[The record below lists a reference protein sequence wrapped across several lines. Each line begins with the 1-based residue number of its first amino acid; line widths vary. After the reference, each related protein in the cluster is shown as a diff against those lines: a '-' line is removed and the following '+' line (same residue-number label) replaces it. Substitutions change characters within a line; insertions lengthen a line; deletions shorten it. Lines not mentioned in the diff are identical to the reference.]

1 MTRLAIIDKER
12 CKNHTACPFICAGV
26 CPVNRAGKECI
37 VEAEDG
43 KAAINEDLCIGCGIC
58 PRQCP
63 FEAIKIINL
72 PEELK
77 QQPIHRYGKNM
88 FELFSLP
95 APIFGKVVGVLGVNG
110 IGKSTAIKILAGVLK
125 PNFGNWENKEGA
137 SYDELIE
144 YFKGTEAQI
153 FFEKMRDRK
162 ITISYKP
169 QAVDLIPQ
177 AHKGRVRELLEKI
190 DQKNQMN
197 EIAKKLEIEKVL
209 DSDVDKISGGELQRV
224 AIAAAVLKKANFY
237 VFDEPTSFLDIKQR
251 IKISKFIKSLADEN
265 TAVMVVEH
273 DLIILDYM
281 TDLIHIMYGKEGA
294 YGIVSNPRAT
304 RAGINTYLTGY
315 LKEENMRF
323 RDHEIKFSA
332 SPARKKENPFK
343 IVSWKN
349 IGKKLGSFCLSAEE
363 GTIYKN
369 EVIGVLGENGTGK
382 TSFVKILAD
391 VIKPD
396 KGQVEEK
403 IKISYKPQY
412 IDTTSK
418 EPVAAV
424 LQNVMTK
431 YSIQLAKPLNL
442 QLLLTKNIN
451 ELSGGELQKV
461 AIAVCL
467 GREADLYLLDEP
479 SAYLDIE
486 QRLRIS
492 KIIKDLM
499 EEKGTSALIVDH
511 DLLFLDYLSQRLM
524 VFEGVP
530 AENGD
535 GKGPFDMKTG
545 MRMFLKS
552 LDITLRRDP
561 ESLRPRI
568 NKQGSVK
575 DREQKK
581 KGHYYYT

>member
-1 MTRLAIIDKER
+1 MTRLAIIDKAK
-12 CKNHTACPFICAGV
+12 CKNHVDCPFICAGV
-26 CPVNRAGKECI
+26 CPINRSGKDCV
-37 VEAEDG
+37 VEDEDG
-43 KAAINEDLCIGCGIC
+43 KAAINEELCIGCGIC

-63 FEAIKIINL
+63 FQAIKIINL
-72 PEELK
+72 PEELE
-77 QQPIHRYGKNM
+77 QEPIHRYGKNA

-95 APIFGKVVGVLGVNG
+95 TPIFGKVVGVLGVNG

-125 PNFGNWENKEGA
+125 PNLGDWEKEA
-137 SYDELIE
+137 SYEELIE
-144 YFKGTEAQI
+144 YFKGTEAQL
-153 FFEKMRDRK
+153 FFEKIRDGK
-162 ITISYKP
+162 IQISYKP

-177 AHKGRVRELLEKI
+177 AHKGKVRELLEKV
-190 DQKNQMN
+190 DEKNQLD
-197 EIAKKLEIEKVL
+197 EIAEKLEIKKIL
-209 DSDVDKISGGELQRV
+209 DNEVAKISGGELQRV

-251 IKISKFIKSLADEN
+251 IKISQFIKTLADEN

-294 YGIVSNPRAT
+294 YGIVSNPRTT
-304 RAGINTYLTGY
+304 RAGINVYLVGY

-323 RDHEIKFSA
+323 RDHEIKFSL
-332 SPARKKENPFK
+332 SPARKAEHPIK
-343 IVSWKN
+343 VAAWKN
-349 IGKKLGSFCLSAEE
+349 IEKKLGSFMLAAQE
-363 GTIYKN
+363 GNINKHD
-369 EVIGVLGENGTGK
+369 VIGVLGENGIGK

-396 KGQVEEK
+396 KGKVEEQ

-412 IDTTSK
+412 IDTTSD
-418 EPVAAV
+418 ELVA
-424 LQNVMTK
+424 NVVRDALTK
-431 YSIQLAKPLNL
+431 FSTQLAKPLNL
-442 QLLLTKNIN
+442 QPLLTKKVN

-461 AIAVCL
+461 AIAICL
-467 GREADLYLLDEP
+467 SREADLYLLDEP
-479 SAYLDIE
+479 SAYLDVE

-511 DLLFLDYLSQRLM
+511 DLLFLDYVSQKLM
-524 VFEGVP
+524 VFEGIP
-530 AENGD
+530 AEKGE

-545 MRMFLKS
+545 MSMFLKS
-552 LDITLRRDP
+552 IDITLRRDP

-575 DREQKK
+575 DREQKT
-581 KGHYYYT
+581 KGQYYYT